1 VTDPTHPLFG
11 RRFVVRSISH
21 PPGHAG
27 FVFVAYRQSF
37 TLRIPIVATNAHPCP
52 LPRTRIK
59 WTPAAIAD
67 FLALFQEVQHPCLRE
82 RSGEDSLPNANTNSA
97 TP

>member
-1 VTDPTHPLFG
+1 MTDPTHPLFG
-11 RRFVVRSISH
+11 RRFVVRSITH

-37 TLRIPIVATNAHPCP
+37 TLRIPLAATDAHPCP
-52 LPRTRIK
+52 LPRTRTK
-59 WTPAAIAD
+59 WTSAAIAD
-67 FLALFQEVQHPCLRE
+67 FLALFQEVHNPCPHE
-82 RSGEDSLPNANTNSA
+82 RSGEDSLPNANNNCA